1 MPGTQAALSS
11 LQTRGE
17 GWGTRAW
24 VLLVLLIVAH
34 PPGWREEEVP
44 AGWRR
49 YRLEKQIKPRN
60 RYLAR
65 F

>member
-1 MPGTQAALSS
+1 MPGMQGALSS

-24 VLLVLLIVAH
+24 VLLVLLI
-34 PPGWREEEVP
+34 GEDSSEGQTEREAQSSCNNSKRV
-44 AGWRR
+44 
-49 YRLEKQIKPRN
+49 KK
-60 RYLAR
+60 